1 MARTVL
7 KHSTSFFRHY
17 EIRSDSINRPGYQ
30 QIQQMKRTIYC
41 YLLLIV
47 AFAGCKRDKIKQEIT
62 PEFLASLAF
71 KFDAKNNPGISS
83 DVVCKFDGNEITA
96 VIPSLNPDK
105 KALVLSFNNNLVT
118 VQLNGIPQQSGITPN
133 DFTNAVKL
141 HLAFS
146 NGEERDFIVKVKE
159 FTGLPIFRIG
169 TQGNAPIVS
178 KDVYLNGTL
187 SINPNLD
194 FEQEAND
201 LQMEIKGRGNSTWGL
216 PKKPYRIKL
225 KQKTKILGLQQ
236 AKNWV
241 LLANYSDKTLLRT
254 AVVFD
259 LGRAVNA
266 DFTPE
271 YRQVEVMLNGSYIGT
286 YTLTEQVEVN
296 SGRVEIT
303 ELKPGDTE
311 ADKITG
317 GYLVE
322 IDKREDEDYI
332 VKTAIR
338 ALPFAIKSPDAPNTG
353 QLNYIKK
360 YLTDTE
366 NAIYAQN
373 FADPINGYAKY
384 INVESFINWY
394 LVQELVKNQD
404 AQNYSSIFYYKDRN
418 GKLGMGPLWDFD
430 LSMGNVD
437 YSIAVDPQ
445 GWWVH
450 HGPWFTRLFDDP
462 VFTAKV
468 KNRWKEIRHKEVEDM
483 LKNIDK
489 QAAKLALAQKQN
501 FAVWKILDKKVW
513 PNPQI
518 YYTYDAEV
526 NQIKNW
532 LKTRI
537 EWLDAHL

>member
-1 MARTVL
+1 
-7 KHSTSFFRHY
+7 
-17 EIRSDSINRPGYQ
+17 
-30 QIQQMKRTIYC
+30 MKKIIYC
-41 YLLLIV
+41 YLLFIV
-47 AFAGCKRDKIKQEIT
+47 AFSGCKREKIKQEIT
-62 PEFLASLAF
+62 PEFLASLAL
-71 KFDAKNNPGISS
+71 KFEPKNNPNIDK
-83 DVVCKFDGNEITA
+83 DVVCTFDGEEILA
-96 VIPSLNPDK
+96 VIPTLNPDK
-105 KALVLSFNNNLVT
+105 KQLVLSFNKEVT
-118 VQLNGIPQQSGITPN
+118 VQLNGTNLQSGISTN
-133 DFTNAVKL
+133 DFTNPVKL
-141 HLAFS
+141 HLTFS
-146 NGEERDFIVKVKE
+146 NGEERDFTIKVKA
-159 FTGLPIFRIG
+159 FTGLPIFNIN
-169 TQGNAPIVS
+169 TKNNAPIVS

-194 FEQEAND
+194 FEQEANE
-201 LQMEIKGRGNSTWGL
+201 LQMEIKGRGNSTWGM

-225 KQKTKILGLQQ
+225 NKKAKILGLHE

-259 LGRAVNA
+259 LGKAINA

-271 YRQVEVMLNGSYIGT
+271 YRQVEVILNGNYIGT
-286 YTLTEQVEVN
+286 YTLTEQIEVN
-296 SGRVEIT
+296 PNRVEIT
-303 ELKPGDTE
+303 ELKPGDTG

-322 IDKREDEDYI
+322 LDKREDEDYI
-332 VKTAIR
+332 VKTTIR
-338 ALPFAIKSPDAPNTG
+338 ALPFAIKSPDDPTTE

-404 AQNYSSIFYYKDRN
+404 AQNFSSIFYYKDRN

-437 YSIAVDPQ
+437 YSIAMDAQ
-445 GWWVH
+445 GWWVK

-462 VFTAKV
+462 AFEEKV
-468 KNRWKEIRHKEVEDM
+468 KKRWAAIRHKEVEDL

-501 FAVWKILDKKVW
+501 FSVWKILDKKVW
-513 PNPQI
+513 PNPQV

-526 NQIKNW
+526 DQIKKW

-537 EWLDAHL
+537 EWLDSRF